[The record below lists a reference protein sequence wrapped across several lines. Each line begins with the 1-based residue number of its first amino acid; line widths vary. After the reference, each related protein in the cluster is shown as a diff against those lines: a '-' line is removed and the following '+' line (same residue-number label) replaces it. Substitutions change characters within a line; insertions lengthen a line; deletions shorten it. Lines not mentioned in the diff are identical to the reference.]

1 MKTTT
6 KSEKKAKPLEKMHM
20 IGARTQASGLEN
32 RKVEKKS
39 GSKKFEPTM
48 TSEASAYGTTSLRR
62 DIAGSIERT
71 DRFRNI
77 EDGLVPFRNS
87 SSIYGDNR
95 SGVDI
100 RDAVILCQKC
110 YWNFA
115 LFRNIIDLMTEF
127 SIDEIYYKGG
137 SKQSRAFFEALFKK
151 INIWD
156 LQDKFFREYYRSG
169 NVFIYRF
176 DCDVTP
182 NDIRNIVQTLA
193 AEKKDPLAL
202 KRVTPIGDPV
212 LDQNKP
218 MGDTSKDRAP
228 LVGYPTGYPKPK
240 NGGNPLL
247 QSGDV
252 KLVIEP
258 MKMPARYIILNPAD
272 INMLGTANFS
282 YGIYYKV
289 LTEYEVSRLRN
300 LQTQEDIEV
309 FNSLPTFTKDQIRA
323 GVRSVY
329 IPLDTKK
336 VTIVFYKKQDYEP
349 FAVPMGYPVLE
360 DINAKIEMR
369 RIDMAISRT
378 MQQMVLLVTAG
389 AEPDK
394 GGINQK
400 NLEALKSLFTNQ
412 SVGRVLVADYTT
424 KAEFI
429 VPAIADLLD
438 PKKYEIIDR
447 DINIGLNNVFL
458 SEEKFANQQQKVDIF
473 VKRLEQAKEAFLNN
487 FLIPEIKRIAKS
499 LSFKNYPT
507 PYYDGTSFKDE
518 LQYAKL
524 YTQLVGMGVLAPEQG
539 LKAVQSGKL
548 PETDEL
554 EPAQQIY
561 KEQRDEGLYVPLV
574 GGPKQQGGP
583 MSNGAG
589 KPPGGAQMQQ
599 KVSPIGTSAASVATI
614 KGDKP
619 KMEFSLTKLRENML
633 LAQATQEKIEAFLK
647 KKHKIKKLDD
657 KQQSVASDI
666 LSLLVINEEPTQ
678 WESKFKD
685 YCEGQADRNH
695 QRVGQVLDVAA
706 NHQLDSYVA
715 GLLYS
720 SRK

>member
-1 MKTTT
+1 MK
-6 KSEKKAKPLEKMHM
+6 KNRPLKKLQM
-20 IGARTQASGLEN
+20 IDAQGKESNLAD
-32 RKVEKKS
+32 RKVTKKVS
-39 GSKKFEPTM
+39 AKKFEPVM
-48 TSEASAYGTTSLRR
+48 TSEASAYGTTNIRR

-71 DRFRNI
+71 DRFKNI

-100 RDAVILCQKC
+100 RDAVVLCQKC

-127 SIDEIYYKGG
+127 SIDEVYYKGG

-156 LQDKFFREYYRSG
+156 LQDKFYREYYRSG

-176 DCDVTP
+176 DCDVKP

-193 AEKKDPLAL
+193 VKDPFAS
-202 KRVTPIGDPV
+202 KRVTPIGDPI

-218 MGDTSKDRAP
+218 MGDPSKDKNG
-228 LVGYPTGYPKPK
+228 LIGYPTGYPKPK

-247 QSGDV
+247 QQGDV

-336 VTIVFYKKQDYEP
+336 VNIVFYKKQDYEP

-389 AEPDK
+389 NEPAK

-400 NLEALKSLFTNQ
+400 NLDALRSLFTNQ
-412 SVGRVLVADYTT
+412 SVGRVLIADYTT
-424 KAEFI
+424 KAEFV
-429 VPAIADLLD
+429 VPAIAELLD

-458 SEEKFANQQQKVDIF
+458 SEEKFANQQQKIEIF

-499 LSFKNYPT
+499 LNFKNYPT
-507 PYYDGTSFKDE
+507 PYYDGTSFKDDTS
-518 LQYAKL
+518 YAKIYASL
-524 YTQLVGMGVLAPEQG
+524 IGMGVLTPEQG
-539 LKAVQSGKL
+539 LKAIQTNKL
-548 PETDEL
+548 PENDEI
-554 EPAQQIY
+554 EPGQQAY
-561 KEQRDEGLYVPLV
+561 KEMRDEGMFVPLV
-574 GGPKQQGGP
+574 GGAKPQGPAG
-583 MSNGAG
+583 GAG
-589 KPPGGAQMQQ
+589 RPTGGGAPMAQ
-599 KVSPIGTSAASVATI
+599 KVSPIGTSNASVI
-614 KGDKP
+614 KNP
-619 KMEFSLTKLRENML
+619 QIEFSVKKLKENML
-633 LAQATQEKIEAFLK
+633 LAQSVEENIFTFLK
-647 KKHKIKKLDD
+647 KKHKIKKLNES
-657 KQQSVASDI
+657 Q
-666 LSLLVINEEPTQ
+666 LSAATDVLGIIMTNEEPEN
-678 WESKFKD
+678 WDKSIAS
-685 YCEGQADRNH
+685 YCENPIDKNQE
-695 QRVGQVLDVAA
+695 RVNQILDVCA
-706 NHQLDSYVA
+706 NHQITNYLGA
-715 GLLYS
+715 LLYS
-720 SRK
+720 SKK

>member
-1 MKTTT
+1 M
-6 KSEKKAKPLEKMHM
+6 
-20 IGARTQASGLEN
+20 
-32 RKVEKKS
+32 
-39 GSKKFEPTM
+39 
-48 TSEASAYGTTSLRR
+48 
-62 DIAGSIERT
+62 
-71 DRFRNI
+71 
-77 EDGLVPFRNS
+77 
-87 SSIYGDNR
+87 
-95 SGVDI
+95 
-100 RDAVILCQKC
+100 
-110 YWNFA
+110 
-115 LFRNIIDLMTEF
+115 
-127 SIDEIYYKGG
+127 
-137 SKQSRAFFEALFKK
+137 
-151 INIWD
+151 
-156 LQDKFFREYYRSG
+156 
-169 NVFIYRF
+169 
-176 DCDVTP
+176 
-182 NDIRNIVQTLA
+182 
-193 AEKKDPLAL
+193 
-202 KRVTPIGDPV
+202 GDP
-212 LDQNKP
+212 
-218 MGDTSKDRAP
+218 SKDRNG
-228 LVGYPTGYPKPK
+228 LIGYPTGYPKPK

-247 QSGDV
+247 QQGDV
-252 KLVIEP
+252 KLEIEP

-336 VTIVFYKKQDYEP
+336 VSLVFYKKQDYEP

-389 AEPDK
+389 NEPTK

-400 NLEALKSLFTNQ
+400 NLEALRSLFTNQ
-412 SVGRVLVADYTT
+412 SVGRVLIADYTT

-458 SEEKFANQQQKVDIF
+458 SEEKFANQQQKIEIF

-499 LSFKNYPT
+499 LNFKNYPT
-507 PYYDGTSFKDE
+507 PYYDGTSFKDDTS
-518 LQYAKL
+518 YAKIYASL
-524 YTQLVGMGVLAPEQG
+524 IGMGVLTPEQG
-539 LKAVQSGKL
+539 LKAIQTNKL
-548 PETDEL
+548 PENDEI
-554 EPAQQIY
+554 EPGQQAY
-561 KEQRDEGLYVPLV
+561 KEMRDEGMFVPLV
-574 GGPKQQGGP
+574 GGPAKQQGAQG
-583 MSNGAG
+583 GAG
-589 KPPGGAQMQQ
+589 RPAGGAPVAQ
-599 KVSPIGTSAASVATI
+599 KVSPIGTSQASVAAI
-614 KGDKP
+614 KGEKP
-619 KMEFSLTKLRENML
+619 KMEFSLTKLRANML
-633 LAQATQEKIEAFLK
+633 LAQATQDKIETFLK

-657 KQQSVASDI
+657 AQQAVASDI
-666 LSLLVINEEPTQ
+666 LGLIIVNEEPEG
-678 WESKFKD
+678 WETHIKE
-685 YCEGQADRNH
+685 YCEGQVDKNFL
-695 QRVGQVLDVAA
+695 RVGQVLDVAA

>member
-1 MKTTT
+1 MKTTN
-6 KSEKKAKPLEKMHM
+6 KLAKKNKPLEKMHM
-20 IGARTQASGLEN
+20 IGAQSQTSSLEN
-32 RKVEKKS
+32 RKVEKKG
-39 GSKKFEPTM
+39 GSKKFEPVM

-71 DRFRNI
+71 DRFKNI

-127 SIDEIYYKGG
+127 SIDEVYYKGG

-176 DCDVTP
+176 DCDVKP

-193 AEKKDPLAL
+193 AEKKDPFAS

-218 MGDTSKDRAP
+218 MGDPSKDRAG
-228 LVGYPTGYPKPK
+228 LVGYPTGFPKTK
-240 NGGNPLL
+240 GDSNPLL

-336 VTIVFYKKQDYEP
+336 VSLVFYKKQDYEP

-389 AEPDK
+389 AKPDD

-400 NLEALKSLFTNQ
+400 NLEALKTLFTNQ
-412 SVGRVLVADYTT
+412 SVGRVLIADYTT

-458 SEEKFANQQQKVDIF
+458 SEEKFANQQQKVEIF

-499 LSFKNYPT
+499 LNFKNYPT

-524 YTQLVGMGVLAPEQG
+524 YTQLTGMGVLTPEQG
-539 LKAVQSGKL
+539 LKAVQTNKL
-548 PETDEL
+548 PENDEL

-561 KEQRDEGLYVPLV
+561 KEQRDEGLYVPLI
-574 GGPKQQGGP
+574 GGAKPQDGASG
-583 MSNGAG
+583 GAG

-599 KVSPIGTSAASVATI
+599 KVSPIGTAAASIATI
-614 KGDKP
+614 KNEKP
-619 KMEFSLTKLRENML
+619 KMEFSLSKLRENML
-633 LAQATQEKIEAFLK
+633 LAQATQERIEAILK
-647 KKHKIKKLDD
+647 KKHKIKKLNEA
-657 KQQSVASDI
+657 QQTVASDI
-666 LSLLVINEEPTQ
+666 LGLIVANEEPEN
-678 WESKFKD
+678 WESDAKA
-685 YCEGQADRNH
+685 YCEGQVDKNH
-695 QRVGQVLDVAA
+695 ARVGKVLEVAA
-706 NHQLDSYVA
+706 NHQLDCYIA